1 MNAMKSL
8 TPLALVA
15 ASICVLAVDKARS
28 APDSG
33 YQQNDLLLYFLNPN
47 GNTGTDQI
55 AFFSLGSTWSVF
67 RNAATPTDPNYGTVI
82 NLGNMNEVM
91 TATYGNDWATLSS
104 SLFMGAA
111 GNNGSASG
119 LSSAV
124 ANGDFARTVYV
135 TKPRLGAGTLGQPNS
150 STANLN
156 TGNSAGT
163 SSAISGANSPAGN
176 PTLVS
181 ANPFAL
187 PDSGNEGLQSLKDQ
201 NPFGP
206 TGAPATA
213 YGAIQGG
220 LTGPVSS
227 VTYTYGSV
235 GNVALGLDLYR
246 ITPSTSGATAW
257 QNVNNIQGVS
267 AGQGYYLGTI
277 TISPDGEVNF
287 VVRSDEAPVT
297 DDYTAWAEGYP
308 GADLTDKEGD
318 YDRDGF
324 KNVVEYAFG
333 TNPTLGNTALSSAT
347 AVSNNLTVGFFR
359 RSTAN
364 DQAPAYSVLSSTD
377 LGNAF
382 TNNGAS
388 ISILTNSAP
397 PGYQAASFTQPVS
410 GSKVFYRINA
420 TLPQD
425 N

>member
-1 MNAMKSL
+1 MSPMKSL
-8 TPLALVA
+8 TPLAVA
-15 ASICVLAVDKARS
+15 AALMLASAVDEARS

-33 YQQNDLLLYFLNPN
+33 YQQNDLLLYFLNP
-47 GNTGTDQI
+47 GGSVGMDQI

-82 NLGNMNEVM
+82 NLGNMNQVM
-91 TATYGNDWATLSS
+91 TATYGADWTTLSP

-111 GNNGSASG
+111 GNNGSTSG
-119 LSSAV
+119 LSSVV

-135 TKPRLGAGTLGQPNS
+135 TKPRLGAGALGQPNS
-150 STANLN
+150 STATLN

-163 SSAISGANSPAGN
+163 STAINTANSPAGN
-176 PTLVS
+176 SSLVT

-187 PDSGNEGLQSLKDQ
+187 PDNGNEGLASLQAQ

-220 LTGPVSS
+220 LIGPVSA

-235 GNVALGLDLYR
+235 NNVVLGLDLYR
-246 ITPSTSGATAW
+246 ITPSTSGPTAW

-277 TISPDGEVNF
+277 TISSDGEVNF
-287 VVRSDEAPVT
+287 VARSDEAPVT
-297 DDYTAWAEGYP
+297 DDYTAWAAGYP

-324 KNVVEYAFG
+324 KNVAEYAFG
-333 TNPTLGNTALSSAT
+333 TDPTVGNSALSAAT

-364 DQAPAYSVLSSTD
+364 DQAPAYSVFSSTD
-377 LGNAF
+377 LANAF

-388 ISILTNSAP
+388 ISILTNVAP
-397 PGYQAASFTQPVS
+397 AGYQAASVTQPVS
-410 GSKVFYRINA
+410 GSKIFYRIKA
-420 TLPQD
+420 TLPQE